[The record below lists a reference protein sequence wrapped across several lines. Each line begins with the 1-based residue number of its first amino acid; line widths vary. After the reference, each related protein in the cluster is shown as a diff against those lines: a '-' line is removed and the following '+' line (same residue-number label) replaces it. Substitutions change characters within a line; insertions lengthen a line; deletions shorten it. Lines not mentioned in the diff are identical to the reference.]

1 MPREFTRAERVSD
14 AVQQEIAVLIR
25 DNVRDPRVGML
36 SVTDVDVSR
45 DLAYAKVHI
54 SFVGERSQED
64 IDAGIAA
71 LNGASGFLRKLLSSS
86 IKLRITP
93 KLNFF
98 YDETGRRG
106 QHLSALIDLAISKEM
121 PGDSVSDSDSS
132 TGSDSDS
139 GSDSMKIESGEA

>member
-54 SFVGERSQED
+54 
-64 IDAGIAA
+64 A
-71 LNGASGFLRKLLSSS
+71 LWASVAKKILTLVLLR
-86 IKLRITP
+86 
-93 KLNFF
+93 
-98 YDETGRRG
+98 
-106 QHLSALIDLAISKEM
+106 
-121 PGDSVSDSDSS
+121 
-132 TGSDSDS
+132 
-139 GSDSMKIESGEA
+139 